1 MLSKDLLNKLHN
13 EFNEI
18 NDLEYTGL
26 LMGDNSEFKVI
37 KIEDNPE
44 YLNTTILIYNKDNTE
59 IDMWCV
65 SLNKKN
71 LELSLD
77 YMYNLVDCMDID
89 YANRKPIL
97 EWIYQSMS
105 YENIVDTIKKLIE
118 AK

>member
-1 MLSKDLLNKLHN
+1 MLSNQVLNQLHI
-13 EFNEI
+13 EFNQA
-18 NDLEYTGL
+18 NDLEYSGVLIGENTVYK
-26 LMGDNSEFKVI
+26 SI

-77 YMYNLVDCMDID
+77 YMYNLVDCMDIA

-97 EWIYQSMS
+97 DWIYQSMS
-105 YENIVDTIKKLIE
+105 YENIVDCVERLIK
-118 AK
+118 